1 MAPTSRRRTRLM
13 VVGGVLLAAVL
24 VVGLFVLGLQA
35 GRGGAQGGGAGDGGA
50 GGTSGAGVG
59 AGEAAT
65 AVPSEAAVASET
77 AAPSTSGAPDAQPDP
92 GVGALPPAPTAP
104 AAAGEHPFTELFGGE
119 CLGAFAS
126 PWAETFTVV
135 DCAAEHPAQ
144 LTLRGLFP
152 EAAGTPYPGEA
163 ALASR
168 LNLLCTAPTALN
180 AAAAPDVADL
190 RWQASY
196 PATAEAW
203 EAGDRVFQCFFSTAS
218 GTPLT
223 GSLVP

>member
-1 MAPTSRRRTRLM
+1 MAPTSSRRTRLM
-13 VVGGVLLAAVL
+13 VLGGVLLA
-24 VVGLFVLGLQA
+24 VVVVVVLFVLGLRA
-35 GRGGAQGGGAGDGGA
+35 GQGGGAGDEGA
-50 GGTSGAGVG
+50 GATSGAGVG

-65 AVPSEAAVASET
+65 AVPSETAVASET
-77 AAPSTSGAPDAQPDP
+77 AVPSGGGVPDARPDP
-92 GVGALPPAPTAP
+92 TVGALPPAPTAP
-104 AAAGEHPFTELFGGE
+104 AAPGEHPFTELFGGE
-119 CLGAFAS
+119 CLGAYAS

-168 LNLLCTAPTALN
+168 LNLLCTAPTAVN
-180 AAAAPDVADL
+180 TAAAPDVADL
-190 RWQASY
+190 RWQASF
-196 PATAEAW
+196 PATAGGW
-203 EAGDRVFQCFFSTAS
+203 DAGDRVFQCFFSTAS
-218 GTPLT
+218 GSPLA

>member
-13 VVGGVLLAAVL
+13 VGGGVLLAAVL
-24 VVGLFVLGLQA
+24 VVGLFVLGLRVGQ
-35 GRGGAQGGGAGDGGA
+35 GGPGGGAGDGGA
-50 GGTSGAGVG
+50 DTTSGAGVG

-65 AVPSEAAVASET
+65 AVPSETAVASET
-77 AAPSTSGAPDAQPDP
+77 AAPGASGAPDAQPDP

-144 LTLRGLFP
+144 LTQRGLFP
-152 EAAGTPYPGEA
+152 EAAGTAYPGEA

-180 AAAAPDVADL
+180 TAAVPDVADL
-190 RWQASY
+190 RWQASF

-203 EAGDRVFQCFFSTAS
+203 DAGDRVFQCFFSTAS
-218 GTPLT
+218 GAPLT